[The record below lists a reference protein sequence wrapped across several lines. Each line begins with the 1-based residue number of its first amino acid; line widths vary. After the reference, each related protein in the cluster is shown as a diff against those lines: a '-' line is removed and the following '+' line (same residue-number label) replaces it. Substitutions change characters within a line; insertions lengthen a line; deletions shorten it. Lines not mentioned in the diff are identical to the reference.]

1 MRKALLALK
10 RTDNSVK
17 TSHNLLFLL
26 SNTNNL
32 VFFHRFSSR
41 KLILEKANNF
51 KHYPKSK
58 IEKFEIFTKIEGD
71 ASECES

>member
-1 MRKALLALK
+1 MREALFALK

-26 SNTNNL
+26 SKFNIL

-58 IEKFEIFTKIEGD
+58 MEKFEIFTKIEDD
-71 ASECES
+71 ALECES

>member
-1 MRKALLALK
+1 MREAFLALK

-26 SNTNNL
+26 SNINIF

-51 KHYPKSK
+51 KHYPKFK
-58 IEKFEIFTKIEGD
+58 MEKFQIFTKIESD
-71 ASECES
+71 ALECES